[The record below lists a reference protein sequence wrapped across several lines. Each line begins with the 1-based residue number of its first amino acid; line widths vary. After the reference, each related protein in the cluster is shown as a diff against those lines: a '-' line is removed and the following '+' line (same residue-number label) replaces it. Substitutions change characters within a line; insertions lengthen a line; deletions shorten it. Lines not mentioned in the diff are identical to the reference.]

1 MDWDHIDQLAKQWV
15 KEAGSFI
22 KMSFPQT
29 LNVQTKSN
37 PNDLVTNIDQE
48 TEKFFIKKI
57 KESFPDH
64 KILGEEGFGDKIE
77 SLDGVVWIIDP
88 IDGTMNFIHQQ
99 RNFAISLAI
108 YWDGVGEIGLIYD
121 VVHDE
126 LYHAKRGA
134 GAFLN
139 DRPLPTLEEV
149 AVKEA
154 VIALNATW
162 VTENSKIDPGL
173 LGRLVRDV
181 RGTRSYGSAALEMV
195 FVATGR
201 IDSYMSMRLAPWDI
215 AAGVI
220 IVQEVG
226 GVATTLKGGDLN
238 LLAKQSLF
246 VAKPGLHPTILKEY
260 LNDGKW

>member
-22 KMSFPQT
+22 KKSFPQT

-48 TEKFFIKKI
+48 TEKFFIEKI

-108 YWDGVGEIGLIYD
+108 YCDGVGEIGLIYD

-126 LYHAKRGA
+126 LYHARLGK
-134 GAFLN
+134 GAFMN
-139 DRPLPTLEEV
+139 NMPLPKLEQTE
-149 AVKEA
+149 VKEA
-154 VIALNATW
+154 IVALNNSL
-162 VTENSKIDPGL
+162 ENNDSIPDIIFPRDPFRH
-173 LGRLVRDV
+173 LGQSHLSD
-181 RGTRSYGSAALEMV
+181 
-195 FVATGR
+195 
-201 IDSYMSMRLAPWDI
+201 
-215 AAGVI
+215 
-220 IVQEVG
+220 
-226 GVATTLKGGDLN
+226 KGE
-238 LLAKQSLF
+238 KF
-246 VAKPGLHPTILKEY
+246 
-260 LNDGKW
+260 